1 MWKLSSVRNPI
12 RILNKEMGSEGPKSV
27 TIHVTGFKKF
37 HGVAQNPTET
47 AVNILKDYVEKRGLP
62 AGVTL
67 GSCTVLETVGE
78 GGLPTLLKVIEESSS
93 GNSSNNGQVIWL
105 HLGVNSGATKFAIER
120 LAVNEATFRCADE
133 LGWQPQRLPIV
144 PEDGGINQIR
154 KTSCP
159 TESILEF
166 LKKKSFE
173 VTMSDD
179 AGRFVCNYVYYH
191 SLRLAEQKGHK
202 CLFVH
207 VPTFNRVNQEKQMEF
222 VAALL
227 EAIASTC

>member
-1 MWKLSSVRNPI
+1 MLSVVNCCES
-12 RILNKEMGSEGPKSV
+12 LNEEMGSEGPKSV

-37 HGVAQNPTET
+37 HGVAQNPTEI
-47 AVNILKDYVEKRGLP
+47 AVNNLKDYVEKRGLP

-67 GSCTVLETVGE
+67 GSCTVLETAGE

-105 HLGVNSGATKFAIER
+105 HLGVNSGTTKFAIER
-120 LAVNEATFRCADE
+120 LALNEATFRCADE

-144 PEDGGINQIR
+144 PEDGGINRTR
-154 KTSCP
+154 KTSCS

-166 LKKKSFE
+166 LKKKGFE

-191 SLRLAEQKGHK
+191 SLRFAEEKGHK
-202 CLFVH
+202 SLFVH
-207 VPTFNRVNQEKQMEF
+207 VPTFNRVSQEKQMEF
-222 VAALL
+222 IAALL

>member
-1 MWKLSSVRNPI
+1 
-12 RILNKEMGSEGPKSV
+12 MGSEGPKSV

-47 AVNILKDYVEKRGLP
+47 VVNNLKDYVEKRGLP

-67 GSCTVLETVGE
+67 GSCTVLETAGE

-93 GNSSNNGQVIWL
+93 GNSSNNGQVVWL
-105 HLGVNSGATKFAIER
+105 HLGVNSGTTKFAIER

-133 LGWQPQRLPIV
+133 LGWQPQRMPIV
-144 PEDGGINQIR
+144 PEDGGINRRR
-154 KTSCP
+154 KTCCS
-159 TESILEF
+159 TESILEL
-166 LKKKSFE
+166 LKKKGFE

-191 SLRLAEQKGHK
+191 SLRFAEEKSHK
-202 CLFVH
+202 SLFVH
-207 VPTFNRVNQEKQMEF
+207 VPTFNRVSQEKQMEF
-222 VAALL
+222 IAALL